1 MRRGLRPPRLHGI
14 EPRMSDPSSRS
25 IHILKLCVGCD
36 SIEALADWQQQ
47 RIAAGHALIH
57 TTRQTPRREGFAEG
71 SSLYWVMAGFIR
83 VRQRIVALH
92 EIRGADGILRCGF
105 ELDPQLVPTEPAPRR
120 AFQGWR
126 YLPASDA
133 PRDLIAGAIGEEGA
147 MPPEMRAALSELAL
161 I

>member
-1 MRRGLRPPRLHGI
+1 MLTL
-14 EPRMSDPSSRS
+14 SSPS

-36 SIEALADWQQQ
+36 SVEALADWQKQ

-57 TTRQTPRREGFAEG
+57 TTRQTPRRDGFGEG
-71 SSLYWVMAGFIR
+71 SSLYWVMGGFVR

-92 EIRGADGILRCGF
+92 EIRGADGIMRCGF
-105 ELDPQLVPTEPAPRR
+105 ELDPQLVPTEPVPRR

-126 YLPASDA
+126 YLPASEA
-133 PRDLIAGAIGEEGA
+133 PRDLIAGATVEEGA
-147 MPPEMRAALSELAL
+147 MPPEMRAALAELAL

>member
-1 MRRGLRPPRLHGI
+1 MPIL
-14 EPRMSDPSSRS
+14 SSPS

-36 SIEALADWQQQ
+36 NVEMLADWQKQ

-57 TTRQTPRREGFAEG
+57 TTRQTPRRDGFSEG
-71 SSLYWVMAGFIR
+71 SSLYWVMGGFVR

-92 EIRGADGILRCGF
+92 EIRGADGIMRCGF
-105 ELDPQLVPTEPAPRR
+105 ELDPQLVLTEPVPRR

-126 YLPASDA
+126 YLSASEA
-133 PRDLIAGAIGEEGA
+133 PRDLIAGAIVEEGA
-147 MPPEMRAALSELAL
+147 MPPEMRAALAELAL